1 MELMGVVWQTE
12 FVCSE
17 INKPWLEI
25 NIAGAWSQINTT
37 INEFKDVGC
46 KMAAI
51 TIRRYRAVGLIMQI
65 KSSDGVIKKTASS
78 HRT

>member
-37 INEFKDVGC
+37 INEL
-46 KMAAI
+46 KMSAAKWRPSQYVDI
-51 TIRRYRAVGLIMQI
+51 EQ
-65 KSSDGVIKKTASS
+65 
-78 HRT
+78 